1 MATQVNSF
9 VTTQIARAAAAL
21 YDLQLGMV
29 TMDQAKADATLNGV
43 GTLVN
48 AVFNRDYG
56 AQSDADVAAVVVK
69 NVGITAAAGFT
80 AGQISDAE
88 ATVAWTLSNAAAGA
102 KGAALVSLLDSF
114 ANMGSDA
121 TYGAA
126 ARAYNLQIERATAYA
141 SVHGNG
147 DTLVHAEGPPVF
159 FTLTA
164 GTAAGADVMRL
175 TGDQD
180 VRISFTNP
188 ANQITGLDLNGDG
201 TIKADGIENNI
212 KGMAANFEIVD
223 AYPRN
228 PLNNYDVANNFLGD
242 ISFDGTGFQ
251 GDGVA
256 TNGNI
261 FLGGLGSDTAFGGI
275 GNDFMAGGG
284 VGAEA
289 GGTQDRLSGGRNA
302 DFFFAEFAPIDA
314 TDGSALWID
323 GGSTADNVSAGNAQ
337 SSQDSDW
344 LLIEA
349 SDDDEPVRIWLNDQN
364 LGDNRDG
371 ADGLVDDMGRVL
383 TQSGKSAQ
391 INDIENIDASGNL
404 YGFLDDMDVAIG
416 SRATDDRGAAQSYNY
431 AYGSTAQLWI
441 SGSNAANIIIGGFD
455 NDYIEGRDGNDLLMG
470 GNLNFLNH
478 PNLQGIWNN
487 GRDEIVGGAGSDDIV
502 FETDGGIYEGGDTYN
517 VNDAEVDTLWLTR
530 EAFGRRTAADVTA
543 DGVLRMDLGVGKVG
557 GLDNY
562 AGYGGADKNAA
573 TGTYTSDQTNYKA
586 GYARAQVQDFENVIA
601 TGLGN
606 VDYRAAGTNNPDLV
620 FANQQNHYAF
630 VGDLDLRGTTGVN
643 ILYAAAGNDVIEGRE
658 GGTLTTNA
666 DGKVIA
672 DGRDKLSGG
681 AGNDD
686 FVFSLGQ
693 GAGTGDGVDVIHRQ
707 TDANGDNLWDTDAD
721 GNGLY
726 SRDFGEADDIVTANS
741 KLTLTL
747 VDTAHP
753 ADLSGFPVN
762 GVAFKLD
769 GVSYTVSLTS
779 GVQGTYDAFV
789 AGLNAALDADPAI
802 AHLNAVLNADKTI
815 TITDP
820 AGKTFVSVGY
830 TWVGNVTPPAGT
842 LTWNQAVGGPETS
855 LIQDRLIYTAYEDRA
870 DGERVD
876 DDSFNGSTI
885 SLGAQNY
892 AEDLVYSFGPD
903 GTRLAE
909 GQSYAIT
916 FTNLT
921 TQDRVTVKVNGVEYT
936 LQVGIDLDG
945 NIVAAED
952 GIGGDTQANIQANFL
967 GRLRDFINSF
977 NDKHTAAGQ
986 VSATLAANV
995 LTLTQAVYDGEETVF
1010 MSTPTVKLENLSLG
1024 EPPKATV
1031 LNQSS
1036 HEVHLLDFDGRDGA
1050 LNRTNV
1056 LFWGDQ
1062 EIQRSVFETA
1072 PNVGTALAKDS
1083 LGNALYTGGIMRGSD
1098 AIVIDGGANDLVD
1111 VATGTSIIAVNNTA
1125 TNAALAVN
1133 FAVHGDDLLIGG
1145 AGNDTIMA
1153 GTGDDRVIGS
1163 AGNDVLDG
1171 GKHYVRVQILGETK
1185 ARVYVANA
1193 WEASSFANL
1202 KSVYPELAGLTIS
1215 SITTIDQ
1222 AESGTAAP
1230 AAGVFRDTLQ
1240 FNQADFGANARFT
1253 IVLDD
1258 FAVVGAGA
1266 TKTVELRHDGAG
1278 HVYTDA
1284 NGDGVSDHTTT
1295 FTNFENVRTVSGTGK
1310 AVAGAGQG
1318 NDTLDISK
1326 LSDVTLGAGGVL
1338 FNLTNNTVVDGGVN
1352 AAPGQVRYSTDAIL
1366 KGTGAPAFDKAYPE
1380 TNDYD
1385 AAVINVDGVENVIGG
1400 TGNDLLLLDET
1411 EAAKNNT
1418 FNGDGVGT
1426 PPGLGGVDRVQYRND
1441 YAPDNA
1447 VAQPVVTIKV
1457 DNVPAS
1463 LGGTDTV
1470 TMTGGRNGLTVATDT
1485 LIGVEYIDLAGATA
1499 TSNREADVLDVTSMA
1514 AGAIVNYIDGT
1525 VRALDGTLHLTI
1537 QNIVQIEN
1545 VWADGND
1552 TVIVADADAM
1562 RLNAREDVANATAA
1576 RDLTFATFLD
1586 FDQLKTGTTTR
1597 LPFAEQDPTQI
1608 EDAVNQGLF
1617 TFNLSKTGSG
1627 VDVDTVDYS
1636 NANDNIAAVVELD
1649 ATKPNQYVLVD
1660 GDGATFASAAGDLQN
1675 NTDRV
1680 DVLIGVERI
1689 VASLGES
1696 VLDLTGSNKD
1706 LQIRWSA
1713 FDATKQVA
1721 ALDRDVYTV
1730 QISDLSTST
1739 PLQRTYVEYR
1749 DAGLDAT
1756 IVQGQATWNRIEGS
1770 DNAEVVIVNSAHAFD
1785 ADTFNLRGGANQV
1798 KYNELTKSITLTLDV
1813 ADWVATTPTTTG
1825 LITGTVQFQDGTGA
1839 GVEGPY
1845 LSGTTHTIRSYTAN
1859 NGIASG
1865 SLRVAASQDA
1875 EDTLKFSGLSEKM
1888 FLISEL
1894 GTVDNQI
1901 TVKIGSGAAAN
1912 SIVLTG
1918 FELVSDAPTNDVY
1931 DFGSLANAAAGL
1943 NFTDSGT
1950 NDHDTIKVGNDAI
1963 GRDGN
1968 DALGG
1973 GAQTAGANEISLG
1986 ALRDDGTLSPT
1997 GFDFDVL
2004 DVTRVTDPALTTL
2017 TGASVSG
2024 EFNTDEVV
2032 IGKINN
2038 VNSALLFESVV
2049 FTDATITENGT
2060 TFVLD
2065 TTANSV
2071 TAGTR
2076 TIALTNGTNT
2086 LSFGGTVLE
2095 GSFKLDSALRA
2106 TTGVTVT
2113 VKGAENAVVYGGAGN
2128 DSLTGAGGNDTLRGG
2143 EGNDTLDGGY
2153 TPAVGAKYVVTLTGG
2168 ASAFTVNGDDMTI
2181 AGATLT
2187 AAAAPAAFN
2196 PAAASNQVLT
2206 GSDSDQI
2213 GAAFASLNL
2222 ATWIAAIQTAGATA
2236 AEAGALQSV
2245 SYNAVTNELTFQ
2257 FNNSGAGSTLAIGA
2271 FNTGKDLAGGTVT
2284 GADVF
2289 TAYQAPVNSSD
2300 TYVFEKTAALNG
2312 VDTINNFN
2320 NANAASDDKLD
2331 FRAFLGVV
2339 ATLGGAADFAGAGL
2353 NLTAAGVNAGVVY
2366 NKAGGTLAA
2375 SDIAMA
2381 AAAGKIAVNDDGKAV
2396 VLVTADADGVAADGT
2411 IDPYK
2416 IYYVEDT
2423 LAGVGQTWA
2432 VTLVGTINSP
2442 TELNAADLV
2451 DGTPAFV

>member
-371 ADGLVDDMGRVL
+371 ADGMVDDMGRVL

-517 VNDAEVDTLWLTR
+517 VDDAEVDTLWLTR

-543 DGVLRMDLGVGKVG
+543 DGVLRMDLGVGKIG
-557 GLDNY
+557 GAATGLDNY

-606 VDYRAAGTNNPDLV
+606 VDYRAAGTNDPDLV

-952 GIGGDTQANIQANFL
+952 GIGGDTQASIQANFL
-967 GRLRDFINSF
+967 GRLTAFINSF

-986 VSATLAANV
+986 VSAALAANV

-1193 WEASSFANL
+1193 WEAGSVANL

-1258 FAVVGAGA
+1258 FAVTGAAGLA
-1266 TKTVELRHDGAG
+1266 GVVEFRNDGAG

-1284 NGDGVSDHTTT
+1284 NGDGVNDHTTK
-1295 FTNFENVRTVSGTGK
+1295 FTNFENIRTISGTGK
-1310 AVAGAGQG
+1310 ANAAGGQG
-1318 NDTLDISK
+1318 RDTLDVSA
-1326 LSDVTLGAGGVL
+1326 LSSSAAVGGVSY
-1338 FNLTNNTVVDGGVN
+1338 NLTNDGG
-1352 AAPGQVRYSTDAIL
+1352 AGEVRISEDA
-1366 KGTGAPAFDKAYPE
+1366 THVAPATRPTEASYEKL
-1380 TNDYD
+1380 
-1385 AAVINVDGVENVIGG
+1385 VINVDGVENVTSGN
-1400 TGNDLLLLDET
+1400 GNDLLVIDET
-1411 EAAKNNT
+1411 EADKDNVFTA
-1418 FNGDGVGT
+1418 
-1426 PPGLGGVDRVQYRND
+1426 GLGVDRVIYRNEYD
-1441 YAPDNA
+1441 SADPAADS
-1447 VAQPVVTIKV
+1447 VAQPTVTIAV
-1457 DNVPAS
+1457 TAAGMS
-1463 LGGTDTV
+1463 TV
-1470 TMTGGRNGLTVATDT
+1470 SMTAGRNGTVVAKDT
-1485 LIGVEYIDLAGATA
+1485 LNSVEFISLEEGTA
-1499 TSNREADVLDVTSMA
+1499 EGSREADVLDVTA
-1514 AGAIVNYIDGT
+1514 YTTGVVVDYTNGQVRTNIVPNNGVQVTIDGIA
-1525 VRALDGTLHLTI
+1525 R
-1537 QNIVQIEN
+1537 IEN
-1545 VWADGND
+1545 VWADGDDTVVVASSGAMSGANGTSDLVAAAKDISFAHFRDYDTLNPTTNARIPFAAQTNAQRSDMINEGQYTFDLSRTGGGND
-1552 TVIVADADAM
+1552 T
-1562 RLNAREDVANATAA
+1562 
-1576 RDLTFATFLD
+1576 
-1586 FDQLKTGTTTR
+1586 
-1597 LPFAEQDPTQI
+1597 
-1608 EDAVNQGLF
+1608 
-1617 TFNLSKTGSG
+1617 
-1627 VDVDTVDYS
+1627 DTVDYS
-1636 NANDNIAAVVELD
+1636 NATDGIAVVVRPATEL
-1649 ATKPNQYVLVD
+1649 KQYVIVEADTFGDKAVD
-1660 GDGATFASAAGDLQN
+1660 LN
-1675 NTDRV
+1675 DRV
-1680 DVLIGVERI
+1680 DVLVDVERV
-1689 VASLGES
+1689 VASQGQS
-1696 VLDLTGSNKD
+1696 VLDFTGYGSGVEIKFNAPNPALAVPALGRTVSSVLIAD
-1706 LQIRWSA
+1706 L
-1713 FDATKQVA
+1713 ATAVP
-1721 ALDRDVYTV
+1721 LDR
-1730 QISDLSTST
+1730 SFL
-1739 PLQRTYVEYR
+1739 EYR
-1749 DAGLDAT
+1749 DDGVVSPGPDPDPVQAG
-1756 IVQGQATWNRIEGS
+1756 ATWNRIEGG
-1770 DNAEVVIVNSAHAFD
+1770 DQGERVIMASVQSTENV
-1785 ADTFNLRGGANQV
+1785 TLNLRGGANEV
-1798 KYNELTKSITLTLDV
+1798 KYNELTRSIELTLDV
-1813 ADWVATTPTTTG
+1813 FEWDADNALTSG
-1825 LITGTVQFQDGTGA
+1825 FIRGTVAFQDGSGNPLPNGGA
-1839 GVEGPY
+1839 
-1845 LSGTTHTIRSYTAN
+1845 HTFTSYTSG
-1859 NGIASG
+1859 NGIAG
-1865 SLRVAASQDA
+1865 GTLRVAASQDA
-1875 EDTLKFSGLSEKM
+1875 EDSVTFNTGSDKLFILGVSGTTDN
-1888 FLISEL
+1888 LIEV
-1894 GTVDNQI
+1894 TVGGDD
-1901 TVKIGSGAAAN
+1901 SN
-1912 SIVLTG
+1912 SIILTG
-1918 FELVSDAPTNDVY
+1918 FEFLLDAPTDDVY
-1931 DFGSLANAAAGL
+1931 DMRTLGNVLGNLTLTDNAGP
-1943 NFTDSGT
+1943 
-1950 NDHDTIKVGNDAI
+1950 DHDTIMVGNDAA
-1963 GRDGN
+1963 GTAYNGGVGGN
-1968 DALGG
+1968 SLIDL
-1973 GAQTAGANEISLG
+1973 NELN
-1986 ALRDDGTLSPT
+1986 TVF
-1997 GFDFDVL
+1997 GFDWDVL
-2004 DVTRVTDPALTTL
+2004 DITRVNLATVVTVQGTAGGD
-2017 TGASVSG
+2017 
-2024 EFNTDEVV
+2024 DELVF
-2032 IGKINN
+2032 GKIGNI
-2038 VNSALLFESVV
+2038 ATATGFESTVL
-2049 FTDATITENGT
+2049 TNATVAENGAT
-2060 TFVLD
+2060 YVLD
-2065 TTANSV
+2065 TTGDTLV
-2071 TAGTR
+2071 AGTR
-2076 TIALTNGTNT
+2076 NVALSAGDYT
-2086 LSFGGTVLE
+2086 LSFGGTVFGVNGYDPE
-2095 GSFKLDSALRA
+2095 SKLAVTSDVTATVSGGGNAAL
-2106 TTGVTVT
+2106 
-2113 VKGAENAVVYGGAGN
+2113 YGG
-2128 DSLTGAGGNDTLRGG
+2128 LGNDTLVGSGGDDLLRGG
-2143 EGNDTLDGGY
+2143 QGNDTLDGG
-2153 TPAVGAKYVVTLTGG
+2153 VGQEVRTIQLAGIMGAGTADGTAALTLNGNLIVTFTEAAGVNSLGD
-2168 ASAFTVNGDDMTI
+2168 AFGSIALGNAI
-2181 AGATLT
+2181 AGYVNSNLVAVN
-2187 AAAAPAAFN
+2187 AAA
-2196 PAAASNQVLT
+2196 
-2206 GSDSDQI
+2206 G
-2213 GAAFASLNL
+2213 
-2222 ATWIAAIQTAGATA
+2222 WTAGALSNVSFNAGTGLLTFTFGA
-2236 AEAGALQSV
+2236 GVDVLDGEAIVINLVAGTDASTLMASGQSV
-2245 SYNAVTNELTFQ
+2245 DSQ
-2257 FNNSGAGSTLAIGA
+2257 GS
-2271 FNTGKDLAGGTVT
+2271 DGGTNT
-2284 GADVF
+2284 F
-2289 TAYQAPVNSSD
+2289 
-2300 TYVFEKTAALNG
+2300 VFEATAALNG
-2312 VDTINNFN
+2312 ADTINNFKTDGV
-2320 NANAASDDKLD
+2320 AGDVLD
-2331 FRAFLGVV
+2331 FTAF
-2339 ATLGGAADFAGAGL
+2339 LGGAAQLVAATNFVTAGVDLTGAGD
-2353 NLTAAGVNAGVVY
+2353 NVAVAYNKGALTAA
-2366 NKAGGTLAA
+2366 
-2375 SDIAMA
+2375 DITTA
-2381 AAAGKIAVNDDGKAV
+2381 AAANRVAIANDGKAV
-2396 VLVTADADGVAADGT
+2396 VLVSADTNGAADAT
-2411 IDPYK
+2411 INPYHV
-2416 IYYVEDT
+2416 YYVEDVDAT
-2423 LAGVGQTWA
+2423 GAQSWQ
-2432 VTLVGTINSP
+2432 VTLVGTINS
-2442 TELNAADLV
+2442 TAELVAADWV
-2451 DGTPAFV
+2451 GANFA

>member
-517 VNDAEVDTLWLTR
+517 VDDAEVDTLWLTR

-543 DGVLRMDLGVGKVG
+543 DGVLRMDLGVGKIG
-557 GLDNY
+557 GAATGLDNY

-606 VDYRAAGTNNPDLV
+606 VDYRAAGTNDPDLV

-952 GIGGDTQANIQANFL
+952 GIGGDTQASIQANFL
-967 GRLRDFINSF
+967 GRLTAFINSF

-986 VSATLAANV
+986 VSAALAANV

-1098 AIVIDGGANDLVD
+1098 AVVIDGGANDLVD

-1193 WEASSFANL
+1193 WEAGSVANL

-1258 FAVVGAGA
+1258 FAVTGAAGLA
-1266 TKTVELRHDGAG
+1266 GVVEFRNDGAG

-1284 NGDGVSDHTTT
+1284 NGDGVNDHTTK
-1295 FTNFENVRTVSGTGK
+1295 FTNFENIRTISGTGK
-1310 AVAGAGQG
+1310 ANAAGGQG
-1318 NDTLDISK
+1318 RDTLDVSA
-1326 LSDVTLGAGGVL
+1326 LSSSAAVGGVSY
-1338 FNLTNNTVVDGGVN
+1338 NLTNDGG
-1352 AAPGQVRYSTDAIL
+1352 AGEVRISEDA
-1366 KGTGAPAFDKAYPE
+1366 THVAPATRPTEASYEKL
-1380 TNDYD
+1380 
-1385 AAVINVDGVENVIGG
+1385 VINVDGVENVTSGN
-1400 TGNDLLLLDET
+1400 GNDLLVIDET
-1411 EAAKNNT
+1411 EADKDNVFTA
-1418 FNGDGVGT
+1418 
-1426 PPGLGGVDRVQYRND
+1426 GLGVDRVIYRNEYD
-1441 YAPDNA
+1441 GADPAADS
-1447 VAQPVVTIKV
+1447 VAQPTVTIAV
-1457 DNVPAS
+1457 TAAGMS
-1463 LGGTDTV
+1463 TV
-1470 TMTGGRNGLTVATDT
+1470 SMTAGRNGTVVAKDT
-1485 LIGVEYIDLAGATA
+1485 LNSVEFISLEEGTA
-1499 TSNREADVLDVTSMA
+1499 EGSREADVLDVTA
-1514 AGAIVNYIDGT
+1514 YTTGVVVDYTNGQVRTNIVPNNGVQVTIDGIA
-1525 VRALDGTLHLTI
+1525 R
-1537 QNIVQIEN
+1537 IEN
-1545 VWADGND
+1545 VWADGDDTVVVASSGAMSGANGTSDLVAAAKDISFAHFRDFDTLNPTTNARVPFAAQTPAQRSDMINEGQYTFDLSRTGGGND
-1552 TVIVADADAM
+1552 T
-1562 RLNAREDVANATAA
+1562 
-1576 RDLTFATFLD
+1576 
-1586 FDQLKTGTTTR
+1586 
-1597 LPFAEQDPTQI
+1597 
-1608 EDAVNQGLF
+1608 
-1617 TFNLSKTGSG
+1617 
-1627 VDVDTVDYS
+1627 DTVDYS
-1636 NANDNIAAVVELD
+1636 NAADDIAVVVRPATEL
-1649 ATKPNQYVLVD
+1649 KQYVIVEADTFGDKAVD
-1660 GDGATFASAAGDLQN
+1660 LN
-1675 NTDRV
+1675 DRV
-1680 DVLIGVERI
+1680 DVLVDVERV
-1689 VASLGES
+1689 VASQGES
-1696 VLDLTGSNKD
+1696 VLDFTGYGSGVEIKFNAPNPALAVPALGRTVSSVLIAD
-1706 LQIRWSA
+1706 L
-1713 FDATKQVA
+1713 ATAVP
-1721 ALDRDVYTV
+1721 LDR
-1730 QISDLSTST
+1730 SFL
-1739 PLQRTYVEYR
+1739 EYR
-1749 DAGLDAT
+1749 DDGVVSPGPDPDPVQAG
-1756 IVQGQATWNRIEGS
+1756 ATWNRIEGG
-1770 DNAEVVIVNSAHAFD
+1770 DQGERVIMASVQSTENV
-1785 ADTFNLRGGANQV
+1785 TLNLRGGANEV
-1798 KYNELTKSITLTLDV
+1798 KYNELTRSIELTLDV
-1813 ADWVATTPTTTG
+1813 FEWDADAPDVLATG
-1825 LITGTVQFQDGTGA
+1825 FIRGTVAFQDGSDNPLPDGGA
-1839 GVEGPY
+1839 
-1845 LSGTTHTIRSYTAN
+1845 HTFTSYTSG
-1859 NGIASG
+1859 NGIAG
-1865 SLRVAASQDA
+1865 GTLRVAASQDA
-1875 EDTLKFSGLSEKM
+1875 EDSVTFATGNDKLFILGVSGTTDN
-1888 FLISEL
+1888 LIEVTV
-1894 GTVDNQI
+1894 GTDD
-1901 TVKIGSGAAAN
+1901 SN
-1912 SIVLTG
+1912 SIILTG
-1918 FELVSDAPTNDVY
+1918 FERLLDAGGSDDVY
-1931 DFGSLANAAAGL
+1931 DMRVLANVARNLTLVDAAAG
-1943 NFTDSGT
+1943 
-1950 NDHDTIKVGNDAI
+1950 DHDTIMVGNDAI
-1963 GRDGN
+1963 GRDGL
-1968 DALGG
+1968 DTLGG
-1973 GAQTAGANEISLG
+1973 GPIVVAADEISLD
-1986 ALRDDGTLSPT
+1986 AMRDTFGLGGGT

-2004 DVTRVTDPALTTL
+2004 DITRVDSAVVTTITGTADTLPADP
-2017 TGASVSG
+2017 
-2024 EFNTDEVV
+2024 DELV
-2032 IGKINN
+2032 IGKIRNIAN
-2038 VNSALLFESVV
+2038 VNDFEVV
-2049 FTDATITENGT
+2049 VATDATIAETGT

-2065 TTANSV
+2065 TTANTL
-2071 TAGTR
+2071 TAGAK
-2076 TIALTNGTNT
+2076 TITFNNDMNVLSFNGTV
-2086 LSFGGTVLE
+2086 FGGT
-2095 GSFKLDSALRA
+2095 GAPTA
-2106 TTGVTVT
+2106 TTGVTVSAT
-2113 VKGAENAVVYGGAGN
+2113 GNEAVTIWGGAGN
-2128 DSLTGAGGNDTLRGG
+2128 DTITTAGGNDTIRGG
-2143 EGNDTLDGGY
+2143 GGNDVIDGGFVA
-2153 TPAVGAKYVVTLTGG
+2153 AVGATYTVTLSGVT
-2168 ASAFTVNGDDMTI
+2168 
-2181 AGATLT
+2181 ATSG
-2187 AAAAPAAFN
+2187 
-2196 PAAASNQVLT
+2196 AAASTMKIGGLT
-2206 GSDSDQI
+2206 ITTVAVPAGVTDIGVNADADQI
-2213 GAAFASLNL
+2213 GAKFAAQSLADWKL
-2222 ATWIAAIQTAGATA
+2222 ALAGDGLSADEADSLLSVAYDAVDNALKFTFAATPDGSTLVGGGNVIGLTTAPAVTGAAVLGA
-2236 AEAGALQSV
+2236 AEAETD
-2245 SYNAVTNELTFQ
+2245 Y
-2257 FNNSGAGSTLAIGA
+2257 
-2271 FNTGKDLAGGTVT
+2271 
-2284 GADVF
+2284 
-2289 TAYQAPVNSSD
+2289 APRGESAD
-2300 TYVFEKTAALNG
+2300 TYVFEATGAANGTDTLNN
-2312 VDTINNFN
+2312 VD
-2320 NANAASDDKLD
+2320 ASDAFNFD
-2331 FRAFLGVV
+2331 AFLGAGNGGGTTQSVV
-2339 ATLGGAADFAGAGL
+2339 YNAAANVAVAGATDVVIVANKGTL
-2353 NLTAAGVNAGVVY
+2353 QVSDIIATGATAGKFTVGDGDVAVFAMTADATGGGGTAGNQSWNLYYVVNGADAGTSDVTVSLVGTVHSDTELTAAQI
-2366 NKAGGTLAA
+2366 A
-2375 SDIAMA
+2375 SMI
-2381 AAAGKIAVNDDGKAV
+2381 
-2396 VLVTADADGVAADGT
+2396 
-2411 IDPYK
+2411 
-2416 IYYVEDT
+2416 
-2423 LAGVGQTWA
+2423 
-2432 VTLVGTINSP
+2432 
-2442 TELNAADLV
+2442 
-2451 DGTPAFV
+2451 

>member
-487 GRDEIVGGAGSDDIV
+487 GRDELVGGAGSDDIV
-502 FETDGGIYEGGDTYN
+502 FETDGGIYEGGSTYN
-517 VNDAEVDTLWLTR
+517 VNDDEVDTLWLTR

-952 GIGGDTQANIQANFL
+952 GIGGDTQASIQANFL
-967 GRLRDFINSF
+967 GRLTAFINSF

-986 VSATLAANV
+986 VSAALAANV

-1193 WEASSFANL
+1193 WEAGSVANL

-1258 FAVVGAGA
+1258 FAVTGAAGLA
-1266 TKTVELRHDGAG
+1266 GVVEFRNDGAG

-1284 NGDGVSDHTTT
+1284 NGDGVNDHTTK
-1295 FTNFENVRTVSGTGK
+1295 FTNFENIRTISGTGK
-1310 AVAGAGQG
+1310 ANAAGGQG
-1318 NDTLDISK
+1318 RDTLDVSA
-1326 LSDVTLGAGGVL
+1326 LSSSAAVGGVSY
-1338 FNLTNNTVVDGGVN
+1338 NLTNDGG
-1352 AAPGQVRYSTDAIL
+1352 AGEVRISEDA
-1366 KGTGAPAFDKAYPE
+1366 THVAPATRPTEASYEKL
-1380 TNDYD
+1380 
-1385 AAVINVDGVENVIGG
+1385 VINVDGVENVTSGN
-1400 TGNDLLLLDET
+1400 GNDLLVIDET
-1411 EAAKNNT
+1411 EADKDNVFTA
-1418 FNGDGVGT
+1418 
-1426 PPGLGGVDRVQYRND
+1426 GLGVDRVIYRNEYD
-1441 YAPDNA
+1441 SADPAADS
-1447 VAQPVVTIKV
+1447 VAQPTVTIAV
-1457 DNVPAS
+1457 TAAGMS
-1463 LGGTDTV
+1463 TV
-1470 TMTGGRNGLTVATDT
+1470 SMTAGRNGTVVAKDT
-1485 LIGVEYIDLAGATA
+1485 LNSVEFISLEEGTA
-1499 TSNREADVLDVTSMA
+1499 EGSREADVLDVTA
-1514 AGAIVNYIDGT
+1514 YTTGVVVDYTNGQVRTNIVPNNGVQVTIDGIA
-1525 VRALDGTLHLTI
+1525 R
-1537 QNIVQIEN
+1537 IEN
-1545 VWADGND
+1545 VWADGDDTVVVASSGAMSGANGTSDLVAAAKDISFAHFRDFDTLNPTTNARVPFAAQTPAQRSDMINEGQYTFDLSRTGGGND
-1552 TVIVADADAM
+1552 T
-1562 RLNAREDVANATAA
+1562 
-1576 RDLTFATFLD
+1576 
-1586 FDQLKTGTTTR
+1586 
-1597 LPFAEQDPTQI
+1597 
-1608 EDAVNQGLF
+1608 
-1617 TFNLSKTGSG
+1617 
-1627 VDVDTVDYS
+1627 DTVDYS
-1636 NANDNIAAVVELD
+1636 NAADDIAVVVRPATEL
-1649 ATKPNQYVLVD
+1649 KQYVIVEADTFGDKAVD
-1660 GDGATFASAAGDLQN
+1660 LN
-1675 NTDRV
+1675 DRV
-1680 DVLIGVERI
+1680 DVLVDVERV
-1689 VASLGES
+1689 VASQGES
-1696 VLDLTGSNKD
+1696 VLDFTGYGSGVEIKFNAPNPALAVPALGRTVSSVLIAD
-1706 LQIRWSA
+1706 L
-1713 FDATKQVA
+1713 ATAVP
-1721 ALDRDVYTV
+1721 LDR
-1730 QISDLSTST
+1730 SFL
-1739 PLQRTYVEYR
+1739 EYR
-1749 DAGLDAT
+1749 DDGVVSPGPDPDPVQAG
-1756 IVQGQATWNRIEGS
+1756 ATWNRIEGG
-1770 DNAEVVIVNSAHAFD
+1770 DQGERVIMASVQSTENVAL
-1785 ADTFNLRGGANQV
+1785 NLRGGANEV
-1798 KYNELTKSITLTLDV
+1798 KYNELTRSIELTLDV
-1813 ADWVATTPTTTG
+1813 FEWDADNALTSGFIQGAVA
-1825 LITGTVQFQDGTGA
+1825 FQDGSGNPLPNGGA
-1839 GVEGPY
+1839 
-1845 LSGTTHTIRSYTAN
+1845 HTFTSYTN
-1859 NGIASG
+1859 GNGIAG
-1865 SLRVAASQDA
+1865 GTLRVAASQDA
-1875 EDTLKFSGLSEKM
+1875 EDSVTFATGNDKLFILGVSGTTDN
-1888 FLISEL
+1888 LIEVTV
-1894 GTVDNQI
+1894 GTDD
-1901 TVKIGSGAAAN
+1901 SN
-1912 SIVLTG
+1912 SIILTG
-1918 FELVSDAPTNDVY
+1918 FEFLLDAGGSDDVY
-1931 DFGSLANAAAGL
+1931 DMRVLANVAGNLTLVDAAAG
-1943 NFTDSGT
+1943 
-1950 NDHDTIKVGNDAI
+1950 DHDTIMVGNDAI
-1963 GRDGN
+1963 GRNGLN
-1968 DALGG
+1968 TLGG
-1973 GAQTAGANEISLG
+1973 GAIVVAADAISLD
-1986 ALRDDGTLSPT
+1986 ALRDTFGEAGI

-2004 DVTRVTDPALTTL
+2004 DITRVDSAVVTTIL
-2017 TGASVSG
+2017 GTADAD
-2024 EFNTDEVV
+2024 DELV
-2032 IGKINN
+2032 IGKIRNIAN
-2038 VNSALLFESVV
+2038 VNDFEAVV
-2049 FTDATITENGT
+2049 ATDATIAETGT

-2065 TTANSV
+2065 TTANTL
-2071 TAGTR
+2071 TAGAK
-2076 TIALTNGTNT
+2076 TITFNNNMNVLSFNGTT
-2086 LSFGGTVLE
+2086 KGGT
-2095 GSFKLDSALRA
+2095 GAPTA
-2106 TTGVTVT
+2106 TTGVTVSAT
-2113 VKGAENAVVYGGAGN
+2113 GNEAVTIWGGAGN
-2128 DSLTGAGGNDTLRGG
+2128 DTITTAGGNDTIRGG
-2143 EGNDTLDGGY
+2143 GGNDVIDGGF
-2153 TPAVGAKYVVTLTGG
+2153 TAEVAESVVVTLNGG
-2168 ASAFTVNGDDMTI
+2168 AADLQAGDVLII
-2181 AGATLT
+2181 AGV
-2187 AAAAPAAFN
+2187 
-2196 PAAASNQVLT
+2196 SIGDT
-2206 GSDSDQI
+2206 GSGEDVEVVAGADADQV
-2213 GAAFASLNL
+2213 GAAFAAYANANKAVIEANLGLN
-2222 ATWIAAIQTAGATA
+2222 AGDFGSA
-2236 AEAGALQSV
+2236 
-2245 SYNAVTNELTFQ
+2245 SYDAVTNNIR
-2257 FNNSGAGSTLAIGA
+2257 FNFTAQAG
-2271 FNTGKDLAGGTVT
+2271 DVAGGTVT
-2284 GADVF
+2284 VINAGMVGGTLTGVVFENGAGDSV
-2289 TAYQAPVNSSD
+2289 AYAARAESAD
-2300 TYVFEKTAALNG
+2300 TYVFEATAALNG
-2312 VDTINNFN
+2312 VDTINNFD
-2320 NANAASDDKLD
+2320 ATDKLD
-2331 FRAFLGVV
+2331 FTAF
-2339 ATLGGAADFAGAGL
+2339 LGGAAGVVAAAAFAAGL
-2353 NLTAAGVNAGVVY
+2353 DLTGAADNAGVVW
-2366 NKAGGTLAA
+2366 NKASLSAADITTVAGTAN
-2375 SDIAMA
+2375 
-2381 AAAGKIAVNDDGKAV
+2381 KIAVENNSKAV
-2396 VLVTADADGVAADGT
+2396 VLVTADADGLGGGADVTVEG
-2411 IDPYK
+2411 YK
-2416 IYYVEDT
+2416 AYYIEDT
-2423 LAGVGQTWA
+2423 DPGAGQTWV
-2432 VTLVGTINSP
+2432 VTLVGTVNSAV
-2442 TELNAADLV
+2442 EVGAGAVLFA
-2451 DGTPAFV
+2451 